1 MNAKAFYIAYLI
13 HRYSRWDHHDY
24 RRETYAQ
31 WITIGGREEG
41 GKKHAGGTPVKIDSE
56 GRILAGPAPL
66 AGKKIDDLKRPAKQL
81 RMFGM
86 EPEPVLEKRRREPK
100 RPSNVKQKEL
110 PGFEATGQ
118 TAKSSARHVGG
129 QIIPHTVEQL
139 PDGRVKGHALLS
151 VDDLSADPQRFQ
163 YKTEG
168 IDPKTGVGTELK
180 EVQMY
185 RPEFGG
191 QLLVWRDPRDGKN
204 YVINGHHRYEL
215 AKRSGY
221 KGAIP
226 VYFIDAKNER
236 EARALGALAN
246 IAEGRGTALDA
257 ARFMRE
263 SGLGPEDLAKQGIS
277 LKGNI
282 ARQAMTLRHLTPHLF
297 NELQFGRLTEGQAL
311 AIGTYLWDEP
321 DLQEQLFKEMQK
333 RGRFSVE
340 ELEEV
345 AQEMKSLS
353 RSEKQM
359 TLFGEEEQ
367 RRSLVWEKAAIKAN
381 IKRRISEQLRAFS
394 TVTQE
399 KKADILAQAG
409 NVIARE
415 ENERRKRKL
424 EEAQM
429 LFDIEANRVGE
440 ISRILNQYAEKIADN
455 PRRKKEI
462 IEEAWQDVAEKLGLD
477 LEKKP
482 AQDQGPTLFGF

>member
-1 MNAKAFYIAYLI
+1 MDVNAVYIAYLI
-13 HRYSRWDHHDY
+13 HRYGLRDHTGYHK
-24 RRETYAQ
+24 ETYAQ
-31 WITIGGREEG
+31 WITIGGRPEG
-41 GKKHAGGTPVKIDSE
+41 EKKHAGGTPVKVDE
-56 GRILAGPAPL
+56 HGRIQAGPAAL
-66 AGKKIDDLKRPAKQL
+66 KGKTISELKHPNKQL
-81 RMFGM
+81 RMFGLP
-86 EPEPVLEKRRREPK
+86 PEPAAIDPRKRKKER
-100 RPSNVKQKEL
+100 VKPDAVQGIL
-110 PGFEATGQ
+110 PGFEE
-118 TAKSSARHVGG
+118 VGPREPKQPPG
-129 QIIPHTVEQL
+129 AQIIPYTVEKL

-151 VDDLSADPQRFQ
+151 VDDLTADPERFQ

-168 IDPKTGVGTELK
+168 IDPKTGTTAELK
-180 EVQMY
+180 EVKQY

-191 QLLVWRDPRDGKN
+191 QLLVWRDPKDGKN
-204 YVINGHHRYEL
+204 YVINGHHRFEL
-215 AKRSGY
+215 AKRSNY
-221 KGAIP
+221 KGPIA
-226 VYFIDAKNER
+226 VYFIDAKNDR
-236 EARALGALAN
+236 EARAIGALAN

-263 SGLGPEDLAKQGIS
+263 SGLGPEDLQKQGIS

-353 RSEKQM
+353 RTEKQM

-367 RRSLVWEKAAIKAN
+367 RRSLVWEKAAIKAS
-381 IKRRISEQLRAFS
+381 IRRRLAEQLRAFS

-399 KKADILAQAG
+399 RKSQILEEAG

-424 EEAQM
+424 EEAQF
-429 LFDIEANRVGE
+429 LFDVEADRRGE
-440 ISRILNQYAEKIADN
+440 VSDILNAYAARIADN

-462 IEEAWQDVAEKLGLD
+462 IDEAWEEIAEKLGLERAARPLD
-477 LEKKP
+477 PSEP
-482 AQDQGPTLFGF
+482 SLF

>member
-1 MNAKAFYIAYLI
+1 
-13 HRYSRWDHHDY
+13 
-24 RRETYAQ
+24 
-31 WITIGGREEG
+31 
-41 GKKHAGGTPVKIDSE
+41 
-56 GRILAGPAPL
+56 
-66 AGKKIDDLKRPAKQL
+66 
-81 RMFGM
+81 
-86 EPEPVLEKRRREPK
+86 
-100 RPSNVKQKEL
+100 
-110 PGFEATGQ
+110 
-118 TAKSSARHVGG
+118 
-129 QIIPHTVEQL
+129 
-139 PDGRVKGHALLS
+139 
-151 VDDLSADPQRFQ
+151 
-163 YKTEG
+163 
-168 IDPKTGVGTELK
+168 
-180 EVQMY
+180 
-185 RPEFGG
+185 
-191 QLLVWRDPRDGKN
+191 LLVWRDPKDGKN

-221 KGAIP
+221 KGPIAA
-226 VYFIDAKNER
+226 YFIDAKDER
-236 EARALGALAN
+236 EARAIGALAN

-257 ARFMRE
+257 AKFLRE
-263 SGLGPEDLAKQGIS
+263 SGLRPEDLTKHGIS

-282 ARQAMTLRHLTPHLF
+282 ARQAATLRHLTSHLF
-297 NELQFGRLTEGQAL
+297 AELQFGRLTEGQAL

-477 LEKKP
+477 LERKP

>member
-1 MNAKAFYIAYLI
+1 
-13 HRYSRWDHHDY
+13 
-24 RRETYAQ
+24 YAQ

-41 GKKHAGGTPVKIDSE
+41 GKKHAGGTPVQIDDQ

-66 AGKKIDDLKRPAKQL
+66 AGKKIDELKRPAKQL
-81 RMFGM
+81 RMFGLGA
-86 EPEPVLEKRRREPK
+86 EPVLEKRRPEPRK
-100 RPSNVKQKEL
+100 PPSVRQREL
-110 PGFEATGQ
+110 PGFEATGVHTGSRKQ
-118 TAKSSARHVGG
+118 PLES
-129 QIIPHTVEQL
+129 QIIPHTVEVL

-151 VDDLSADPQRFQ
+151 VDDLSADPARFQ
-163 YKTEG
+163 YKSEG
-168 IDPKTGVGTELK
+168 IDPKTGIGAELK
-180 EVQMY
+180 EVQVY

-236 EARALGALAN
+236 EARAIGALAN

-353 RSEKQM
+353 RTEKQM

-381 IKRRISEQLRAFS
+381 IKRRIGEQLRAFS
-394 TVTQE
+394 TVAQE

-440 ISRILNQYAEKIADN
+440 ISRILN
-455 PRRKKEI
+455 
-462 IEEAWQDVAEKLGLD
+462 
-477 LEKKP
+477 
-482 AQDQGPTLFGF
+482 